1 MFLSGFLFCSFY
13 MSCVSTLAMMV
24 ECEDDILK
32 KEPDK
37 LLEEELQTLFA
48 FWSFWILTTQIL

>member
-1 MFLSGFLFCSFY
+1 
-13 MSCVSTLAMMV
+13 MV

-48 FWSFWILTTQIL
+48 FWSF